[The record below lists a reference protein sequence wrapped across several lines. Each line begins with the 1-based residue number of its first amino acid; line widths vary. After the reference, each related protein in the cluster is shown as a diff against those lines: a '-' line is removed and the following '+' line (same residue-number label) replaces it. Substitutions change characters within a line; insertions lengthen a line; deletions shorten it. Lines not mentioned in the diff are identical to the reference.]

1 MKNNDIIY
9 KSNNLEV
16 RDTMKKRYE
25 SKVAVFL
32 ILTRET
38 NKSTEIMLQ
47 RRCNTGYMDGK
58 YDMACSGHLEEGESL
73 SMAVV
78 REAKE
83 ELGID
88 IQEKDLKLVS
98 VLHPWREGYIN
109 VFFSTQRFE
118 GIPQI
123 IEKEKC
129 DDLRWFD
136 INNLPDNTIEKI
148 KHVIKCMKNGII
160 YDDGDF
166 SHLKMKQTEL
176 ERYI

>member
-1 MKNNDIIY
+1 
-9 KSNNLEV
+9 
-16 RDTMKKRYE
+16 MKKRYE

-32 ILTRET
+32 VLTRET
-38 NKSTEIMLQ
+38 DKGTEIMLQ

-58 YDMACSGHLEEGESL
+58 YDMACSGHLESGESL

-88 IQEKDLKLVS
+88 IQEKDLQLVA
-98 VLHPWREGYIN
+98 VLHPYQEEYMNI
-109 VFFSTQRFE
+109 FFSTKKFE
-118 GIPQI
+118 GTPQI

-136 INNLPDNTIEKI
+136 FGNLPDNTIERI
-148 KHVIKCMKNGII
+148 KQVIKCMENGII
-160 YDDGDF
+160 YDDGNF
-166 SHLKMKQTEL
+166 SHLKRKQAEI
-176 ERYI
+176 EEGFDI

>member
-1 MKNNDIIY
+1 MK
-9 KSNNLEV
+9 E
-16 RDTMKKRYE
+16 RYE
-25 SKVAVFL
+25 SKVVVFL
-32 ILTRET
+32 VLTRENENGT
-38 NKSTEIMLQ
+38 QILLQ

-88 IQEKDLKLVS
+88 IQEKDLEFVS
-98 VLHPWREGYIN
+98 VLHPYQEGYLN
-109 VFFSTQRFE
+109 VFFSTKRFK

-123 IEKEKC
+123 MEKEKC
-129 DDLRWFD
+129 DDLRWF
-136 INNLPDNTIEKI
+136 NKRNLPENTIERI
-148 KHVIKCMKNGII
+148 KQVIKCMENGII

-166 SHLKMKQTEL
+166 SNLKNKQTEMKSEI
-176 ERYI
+176 ER